1 MAKFNLSKKTL
12 NKKKI
17 LLAILH
23 HNPKIDLNILLKKLD
38 IKKIDHLFIIVD
50 GKFNVKIKTKINKK
64 IIFRKKSQ
72 YAIPLNRNIAITY
85 AIKNDYNILFF
96 LDSDVKT
103 NKKLI
108 SNHLKAHYLFPEI
121 VAIGGAVES
130 SSNFS
135 KKFNLWEFLDGK
147 LSWFQA
153 IKNKDY
159 IYVKKPYHL
168 PTCNLSLKLKIIKK
182 NNIRFNPKLFTGED
196 AYFFEEIRKNKL
208 KFILSSKCKVIHND
222 RKNFKDFF
230 FHHMKW
236 GRHQYY
242 TLYQS
247 KFPKKYFFLFNS
259 LFILTYPLFFIPMT
273 FLQSSFVIFPW
284 LRFNF
289 INIFLFPLFVSV
301 HFFKAIFT
309 YIEAFKFNLIF
320 K

>member
-50 GKFNVKIKTKINKK
+50 RKFNVKIKTKINKK

-135 KKFNLWEFLDGK
+135 KKFNLWEFFPKRSK
-147 LSWFQA
+147 LSGFRPKMTGHHQNSWRRRNFVYHQKYRTA
-153 IKNKDY
+153 SSICTCFVDQELVSY
-159 IYVKKPYHL
+159 IMRCLLHFTKVYL
-168 PTCNLSLKLKIIKK
+168 PKRAVI
-182 NNIRFNPKLFTGED
+182 D
-196 AYFFEEIRKNKL
+196 A
-208 KFILSSKCKVIHND
+208 
-222 RKNFKDFF
+222 
-230 FHHMKW
+230 
-236 GRHQYY
+236 
-242 TLYQS
+242 
-247 KFPKKYFFLFNS
+247 
-259 LFILTYPLFFIPMT
+259 PMPT
-273 FLQSSFVIFPW
+273 
-284 LRFNF
+284 R
-289 INIFLFPLFVSV
+289 
-301 HFFKAIFT
+301 A
-309 YIEAFKFNLIF
+309 
-320 K
+320 